1 MKNTTFELNG
11 VIYTQEKYGYYYAQ
25 PVGGI
30 KKRIKQAEYDKAWQE
45 NADLELAKRDEAKKA
60 RDEADDK
67 AVNAP
72 AKKTTKKA
80 RKSKDIAYTGNGI
93 TLTAKQVDF
102 IHHIPDTC
110 FYEQGLESTPWC
122 DALADEIG
130 GQFAGKPMTV
140 GAMISTLREKGIIVV
155 GVEKM
160 NGKKAKYF
168 AFTDMGKQV
177 AKELGLH

>member
-1 MKNTTFELNG
+1 MKNNEFRLNG
-11 VIYTQEKYGYYYAQ
+11 VIYTQEKSGYCYAQ
-25 PVGGI
+25 PIGGI
-30 KKRIKQAEYDKAWQE
+30 KKRIKKADYDKAWQE
-45 NADLELAKRDEAKKA
+45 NADLELAKQAEAKKA
-60 RDEADDK
+60 QDEADDE

-110 FYEQGLESTPWC
+110 FYEQGLDSTPWC
-122 DALADEIG
+122 DVLADEIG
-130 GQFAGKPMTV
+130 GQFEGKPMTV

-155 GVEKM
+155 GAEKM

-168 AFTDMGKQV
+168 AFTDLGKVV